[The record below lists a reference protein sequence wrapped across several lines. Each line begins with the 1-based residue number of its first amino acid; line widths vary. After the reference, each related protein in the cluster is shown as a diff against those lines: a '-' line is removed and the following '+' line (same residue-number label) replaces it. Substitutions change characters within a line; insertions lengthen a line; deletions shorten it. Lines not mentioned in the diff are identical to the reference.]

1 MPQDHAG
8 FRMSILLTLMVMCD
22 TALQKLPS
30 SRKRWLLLT
39 GPLVIACR
47 TAKLRTTSIPWHQA
61 NSGHNLIILISG
73 RQMKSLHEGLV
84 TQVTSIWAPSA
95 LWKMDRS
102 QNCGWTRQGYLLVL
116 KCLNDGP
123 GKDVSWL
130 VFWNVWIQ
138 VKELYQQKTNKANL
152 PDYIEDFSNPNREE
166 HFDSIIK
173 LRSKVLFLCPYRF
186 INIKHNIRIGFGNVK
201 PIKDIYL
208 ALCLKKNNICNII
221 LFFLRT
227 RVIRMMRGETTWQW
241 STFFLDRRLLWV
253 STSMSIN
260 INMFHKM

>member
-1 MPQDHAG
+1 
-8 FRMSILLTLMVMCD
+8 
-22 TALQKLPS
+22 
-30 SRKRWLLLT
+30 
-39 GPLVIACR
+39 
-47 TAKLRTTSIPWHQA
+47 
-61 NSGHNLIILISG
+61 
-73 RQMKSLHEGLV
+73 MKSLHEGLV

-173 LRSKVLFLCPYRF
+173 LRSKVFSLCPCRF
-186 INIKHNIRIGFGNVK
+186 LNIKHNIIIGFGNVK

-208 ALCLKKNNICNII
+208 VLCLKTLPKAQRTQGLSAYQSSNKFKHKSWSNFII
-221 LFFLRT
+221 R
-227 RVIRMMRGETTWQW
+227 I
-241 STFFLDRRLLWV
+241 STK
-253 STSMSIN
+253 
-260 INMFHKM
+260 H

>member
-1 MPQDHAG
+1 MLQDHAG
-8 FRMSILLTLMVMCD
+8 FRMSILLTLMVMYD

-123 GKDVSWL
+123 GKEVSWL
-130 VFWNVWIQ
+130 VFQNVWIQ

-166 HFDSIIK
+166 HFDTIIN
-173 LRSKVLFLCPYRF
+173 LRSKVFLTFPFFLADCL
-186 INIKHNIRIGFGNVK
+186 NIKHNVK

-208 ALCLKKNNICNII
+208 VVWKNICNII
-221 LFFLRT
+221 LLFSRT
-227 RVIRMMRGETTWQW
+227 RAIRMMRGEKIWQ
-241 STFFLDRRLLWV
+241 
-253 STSMSIN
+253 
-260 INMFHKM
+260 

>member
-8 FRMSILLTLMVMCD
+8 FRMSILLTLMVICD

-173 LRSKVLFLCPYRF
+173 LRSKVFSLCPCRF
-186 INIKHNIRIGFGNVK
+186 LNIKHNIRIGFGNVK

-208 ALCLKKNNICNII
+208 ALCLKKKRI
-221 LFFLRT
+221 F
-227 RVIRMMRGETTWQW
+227 VI
-241 STFFLDRRLLWV
+241 
-253 STSMSIN
+253 
-260 INMFHKM
+260 